1 MNAMKV
7 AITDYEYETISA
19 ERAVLEAAGIE
30 CRDFQCKTEE
40 DVIRQ
45 AAGCDGLIVQYAPIT
60 ARVIAALE
68 RCRVIVRY
76 GIGVDNVDVAA
87 ATAKGIFVCN
97 VPDYGVEDV
106 ANHAFAFLLALAKK
120 IPQQQAQMHSGGW
133 GYAEIKPITR
143 LSCCTLGLL
152 GFGRIPQQVCIRAK
166 AFGMK
171 VIAHDPYLDPEKIR
185 AAGAGPVDFDTL
197 LAQSDFLSCHCPL
210 TPSTRHWIDRR
221 ALAKMKKSACL
232 INTSRGGLICEADLI
247 DALRSG
253 VIAGAGLDVFE
264 TEPLPKDSPLRGMPQ
279 LLLTG
284 HAAWY
289 SEEARS
295 SLQRMAA
302 EEAARVLTGNPPR
315 SPVNRELLG

>member
-1 MNAMKV
+1 
-7 AITDYEYETISA
+7 
-19 ERAVLEAAGIE
+19 
-30 CRDFQCKTEE
+30 
-40 DVIRQ
+40 
-45 AAGCDGLIVQYAPIT
+45 
-60 ARVIAALE
+60 
-68 RCRVIVRY
+68 
-76 GIGVDNVDVAA
+76 
-87 ATAKGIFVCN
+87 
-97 VPDYGVEDV
+97 
-106 ANHAFAFLLALAKK
+106 
-120 IPQQQAQMHSGGW
+120 
-133 GYAEIKPITR
+133 
-143 LSCCTLGLL
+143 
-152 GFGRIPQQVCIRAK
+152 
-166 AFGMK
+166 MK

-185 AAGAGPVDFDTL
+185 AAGAEPVDFDTL

-302 EEAARVLTGNPPR
+302 EEAARVLTGTPREAPSTVSCSGKALAGWEPNSCKKPPCR
-315 SPVNRELLG
+315 GNFHPMAWPALSAAFKRGRGDAVRRL